1 MSTTAL
7 LICRSI
13 GRLIC
18 LNVGLPF
25 TDYTTPRRPATTRV
39 AAVAPPESH
48 NLIHDM
54 HLLD

>member
-25 TDYTTPRRPATTRV
+25 TDYTTLRRPATTRV